1 MGLPG
6 TVARIA
12 LGVSLSLLVA
22 ATALAQGLSNLNS
35 VERRAIR
42 SVIEAQI
49 GAFRADDGERAFGL
63 AAPSIRGIFRTADNF
78 MAMVRQGYEPVYRPR
93 DVRFGDL
100 VDVEQTQVQKVYV
113 TAPDGK
119 QVLALYSMERQADG
133 SWRIS
138 GCMLAE
144 PEDEV

>member
-1 MGLPG
+1 MALPG
-6 TVARIA
+6 TVTRF
-12 LGVSLSLLVA
+12 LLSLCLSLLVA
-22 ATALAQGLSNLNS
+22 GTALAQGLSKLNG

-49 GAFRADDGERAFGL
+49 SAFRADDGERAFGF

-78 MAMVRQGYEPVYRPR
+78 MAMVRQGYAPVYRPR

-100 VDVEQTQVQKVYV
+100 VDVEQTLVQKVYV
-113 TAPDGK
+113 TSPDGR
-119 QVLALYSMERQADG
+119 QVLALYSMERQSDG

-138 GCMLAE
+138 GCTLTE

>member
-6 TVARIA
+6 TVTRI
-12 LGVSLSLLVA
+12 LLSLCLSLA
-22 ATALAQGLSNLNS
+22 IAGTALAQGLSNLNV

-49 GAFRADDGERAFGL
+49 SAFRADDGERAFGF

-78 MAMVRQGYEPVYRPR
+78 MAMVRRGFEPVYRPR

-100 VDVEQTQVQKVYV
+100 VDVEQTLVQKVFV

-119 QVLALYSMERQADG
+119 QVLALYSMERQSDG

-144 PEDEV
+144 P

>member
-1 MGLPG
+1 MAMP
-6 TVARIA
+6 RIVIRI
-12 LGVSLSLLVA
+12 LLSSCLALLVA
-22 ATALAQGLSNLNS
+22 QSALAQGLSSLPS
-35 VERRAIR
+35 TERRAIR
-42 SVIEAQI
+42 SVIESQI
-49 GAFRADDGERAFGL
+49 SAFRADDGERAFGF
-63 AAPSIRGIFRTADNF
+63 ASPSIRGIFRTADNF
-78 MAMVRQGYEPVYRPR
+78 MAMVRRGYEPVYRPR

-100 VDVEQTQVQKVYV
+100 VDVEQALVQKVYV

>member
-1 MGLPG
+1 MALPG
-6 TVARIA
+6 TVTRI
-12 LGVSLSLLVA
+12 LFSLCLSLAVA
-22 ATALAQGLSNLNS
+22 GTALAQGLSNLNN

-42 SVIEAQI
+42 SVIESQI
-49 GAFRADDGERAFGL
+49 SAFRADDSERAFGF

-78 MAMVRQGYEPVYRPR
+78 MAMVRRGFEPVYRPR

-100 VDVEQTQVQKVYV
+100 VDVEQSLVQKVYV

-119 QVLALYSMERQADG
+119 QVLALYSMERQSDG

-138 GCMLAE
+138 GCTLAE
-144 PEDEV
+144 PDDEV